1 MRTAKYCF
9 KSNLQ
14 YCIVRNCIDA
24 TSQCFGCICEILDF
38 WWPSDAPNCLKKEVV
53 RVMSKKEQE
62 EDEVK
67 KDVETQTLK
76 SDENEDIAQ
85 TSAQND
91 SSDIEGNPFYP
102 TYVQTTCLL
111 LLIPL
116 MILFLMKFQ

>member
-1 MRTAKYCF
+1 M
-9 KSNLQ
+9 
-14 YCIVRNCIDA
+14 
-24 TSQCFGCICEILDF
+24 DF

-62 EDEVK
+62 EDEFK

>member
-1 MRTAKYCF
+1 MRVIF
-9 KSNLQ
+9 SH
-14 YCIVRNCIDA
+14 CIVRNCIDA

-38 WWPSDAPNCLKKEVV
+38 WWPNDAPNCLKKEIV

-76 SDENEDIAQ
+76 SGENEDVAQ
-85 TSAQND
+85 TSAPND
-91 SSDIEGNPFYP
+91 SKDMEGNLF
-102 TYVQTTCLL
+102 YVQTTCLL
-111 LLIPL
+111 LLIPV